1 VGRSAAAAAAV
12 RVYLWRRRRRRSSEI
27 MEGDKNLPPGMD
39 QF

>member
-1 VGRSAAAAAAV
+1 VGRSAAAAAV
-12 RVYLWRRRRRRSSEI
+12 RVYLWRRRRRSSEI